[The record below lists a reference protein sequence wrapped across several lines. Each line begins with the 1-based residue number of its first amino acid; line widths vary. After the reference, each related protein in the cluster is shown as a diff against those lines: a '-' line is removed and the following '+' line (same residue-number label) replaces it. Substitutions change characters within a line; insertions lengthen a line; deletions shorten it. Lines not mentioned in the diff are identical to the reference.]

1 MLHRISRTLVLMGV
15 LLGANDVQAEVLDV
29 QKIMIQSD
37 AASKVVDAKSEI
49 TMTLSNSDGEQR
61 VRKLVTMTKLKPDGV
76 NNMRV
81 LRFLAPADIK
91 GTVTLLIEQS
101 GTDDDMWIYLP
112 ALKKTWRL
120 VSDNKRD
127 SFIGSDLT
135 FGDLIGHKPADW
147 TSTLLREETLDGKT
161 VYIIE
166 SIPKD
171 EAIKSQTGYS
181 KRLLWVDKNNF
192 TALKTDYWDETG
204 QLLKS
209 IHVSDVRLVDVDR
222 AKWQFMQL
230 DAENRQSDHKT
241 VLRFDDYRVNQGLA
255 DELFTSHALEKDQ

>member
-1 MLHRISRTLVLMGV
+1 MQGYILLALLVL
-15 LLGANDVQAEVLDV
+15 AWDSVQAETPL
-29 QKIMIQSD
+29 QLMELSD
-37 AASKVVDAKSEI
+37 RVSKVVDARSEL
-49 TMTLSNSDGEQR
+49 TMTLSNTDGEQR

-101 GTDDDMWIYLP
+101 GSDDDMWIYLP
-112 ALKKTWRL
+112 ALKKTRRL

-147 TSTLLREETLDGKT
+147 TSTLLREESLDGKT
-161 VYIIE
+161 VYVIE
-166 SIPKD
+166 SLPKD

-181 KRLLWVDKNNF
+181 KRLLWIDKNNF

-204 QLLKS
+204 QLVKT

-230 DAENRQSDHKT
+230 DAENHQSGHKT
-241 VLRFDDYRVNQGLA
+241 VLHFDDYRANHGLV
-255 DELFTSHALEKDQ
+255 DDLFTPRTLEKDQ

>member
-1 MLHRISRTLVLMGV
+1 MRCSVLCALAALVLNT
-15 LLGANDVQAEVLDV
+15 AQAETSL
-29 QKIMIQSD
+29 QLMELSD
-37 AASKVVDAKSEI
+37 RVSKVVDARSEL
-49 TMTLSNSDGEQR
+49 TMTLSNADGEQR
-61 VRKLVTMTKLKPDGV
+61 VRKLVTMTKLKPDGI

-112 ALKKTWRL
+112 ALKKTRRL

-147 TSTLLREETLDGKT
+147 TSTLLREETLDGKV
-161 VYIIE
+161 VYVIE
-166 SIPKD
+166 SLPKD
-171 EAIKSQTGYS
+171 EAVKSHTGYS
-181 KRLLWVDKNNF
+181 KRLLWIDKNNF

-204 QLLKS
+204 QLLKT

-222 AKWQFMQL
+222 AKWQFMEL
-230 DAENRQSDHKT
+230 EAENHQSGHKT
-241 VLRFDDYRVNQGLA
+241 VLHFDEYRPNQSLA
-255 DELFTSHALEKDQ
+255 DDLFTPRTLETDQ

>member
-1 MLHRISRTLVLMGV
+1 MRSYILWLLIALIWNTAKAETPLQLMELSDRT
-15 LLGANDVQAEVLDV
+15 
-29 QKIMIQSD
+29 
-37 AASKVVDAKSEI
+37 SKVVDARSEL
-49 TMTLSNSDGEQR
+49 TMTLSNADGEQR

-101 GTDDDMWIYLP
+101 GVDDDMWIYLP
-112 ALKKTWRL
+112 ALKKTRRL

-147 TSTLLREETLDGKT
+147 TSTLLREESLDGKA
-161 VYIIE
+161 VYVIE
-166 SIPKD
+166 SLPKD
-171 EAIKSQTGYS
+171 EAIKNQTSYS
-181 KRLLWVDKNNF
+181 KRLLWIDKNNF

-204 QLLKS
+204 QLLISTSSCKPSGNRPS
-209 IHVSDVRLVDVDR
+209 IGTVR
-222 AKWQFMQL
+222 
-230 DAENRQSDHKT
+230 HP
-241 VLRFDDYRVNQGLA
+241 GLA
-255 DELFTSHALEKDQ
+255 RNNASWRYFSRLSFSNRPEAMPVLSTALPKNCSMTLLNWN